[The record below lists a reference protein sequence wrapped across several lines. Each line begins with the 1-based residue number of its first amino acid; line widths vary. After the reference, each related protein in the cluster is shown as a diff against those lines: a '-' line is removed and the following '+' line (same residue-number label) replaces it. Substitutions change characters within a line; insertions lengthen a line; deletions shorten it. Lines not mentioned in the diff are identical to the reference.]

1 MENSQQVLH
10 LDAHTLADL
19 GLFDSSA
26 EVGGLFEFC
35 NRCRTHQ
42 GSEALKRRMLS
53 PWAGAAGVRETQIS
67 IGFIGARRRAFDAL
81 PSAYLAT
88 NIERYLSAGM
98 PCIRAENSLEFGLEA
113 FQLWANYDQYYSRI
127 VHGLELC
134 FRLSTSLREMIDCLE
149 LHKPPGEIG
158 VLLLEMRSLLEKQ
171 DLQSVKKNQ
180 AAKRYW
186 QKLRI
191 DQKLRVREKLS
202 LLRLLE
208 LCSEI
213 DALVAMTDVTCQ
225 SGWIMP
231 RVMDGPTM
239 LEAKD
244 LVHPLLPDAVAN
256 SVSLDQNKRVLF
268 LTGPNMAGKTTY
280 LRTILVALYFAHL
293 GMGVPAAAFAF
304 SPLQHLISSI
314 SLNDSLSEGV
324 SYFRAEA
331 PRVKAVAQAVHDGG
345 RTIAVMDEP
354 FKGTN
359 VKDAFDASLAI
370 VKEFSDKADCLFVIA
385 SHLIELSDSL
395 QFTQGIDYRFFEAGE
410 GSAKLSFDYRLKLG
424 VSSQR
429 LGMRVLVEEG
439 VFDLLDD
446 SHR

>member
-1 MENSQQVLH
+1 
-10 LDAHTLADL
+10 
-19 GLFDSSA
+19 
-26 EVGGLFEFC
+26 
-35 NRCRTHQ
+35 
-42 GSEALKRRMLS
+42 
-53 PWAGAAGVRETQIS
+53 
-67 IGFIGARRRAFDAL
+67 
-81 PSAYLAT
+81 
-88 NIERYLSAGM
+88 
-98 PCIRAENSLEFGLEA
+98 
-113 FQLWANYDQYYSRI
+113 
-127 VHGLELC
+127 
-134 FRLSTSLREMIDCLE
+134 MIDCLE

-304 SPLQHLISSI
+304 SPLQHLITSI

-331 PRVKAVAQAVHDGG
+331 LRVKAVAQAVHDGG

-370 VKEFSDKADCLFVIA
+370 VKEFADKADCLFVIA